1 MEPSAAPGELPA
13 KGLAPRGVA
22 SRGRG
27 HGAEHMPGDRTGKTG
42 INYIITLSDLHTERR
57 KARSTGEPRW
67 DKPERDDQ
75 RLDGS
80 LRALFGPNVCS
91 YFQNFFVA
99 DKNCSLIWSYIWI
112 SLFSECIPDI

>member
-1 MEPSAAPGELPA
+1 
-13 KGLAPRGVA
+13 
-22 SRGRG
+22 
-27 HGAEHMPGDRTGKTG
+27 MPGDRTGKMG
-42 INYIITLSDLHTERR
+42 INYIITSDLHTEKR
-57 KARSTGEPRW
+57 KVLSTREPRW
-67 DKPERDDQ
+67 DKSKQDDQ

-80 LRALFGPNVCS
+80 FKALFGPNVCS